1 MAEQSPE
8 RIRKFWKDGRI
19 LDFAAA
25 GTVSL
30 LTHTLHY
37 GLGAFEGIR
46 AYKRAGRQGSI
57 HTAVFRLDEHVNR
70 LFDSAK
76 LALMAPP
83 VTREDV
89 TAGVI
94 AVLRENGMDE
104 GYIRPLMILGE
115 GPMGLLPTENPVETY
130 IMAWKWGAY
139 LGAEGLERGIRCKV
153 SSFARH
159 RVNSALPRG
168 KLIGQYVNSTLA
180 KQEAKL
186 AGYDEALLLDANG
199 CVSEGSG
206 ENIFIVEGGRLVTPP
221 LSSAILP
228 GITRDTVMVLAREE
242 GIDVDERPF
251 TRDAVYLADEVFLT
265 GTAAEVT
272 PVREVDGRVV
282 GKGSAGELTK
292 ALQRRFFEI
301 VRGSD
306 ETHPEW
312 LTRI

>member
-1 MAEQSPE
+1 MAEQGPE
-8 RIRKFWKDGRI
+8 SRKFWKDGVV
-19 LDFAAA
+19 LGWAEA

-46 AYKRAGRQGSI
+46 AYRRAAAQGRPTETTI
-57 HTAVFRLDEHVNR
+57 FRLDEHVNR

-76 LALMAPP
+76 LVLMAPR
-83 VTREDV
+83 VTPEEVKR
-89 TAGVI
+89 GVRL
-94 AVLRENGMDE
+94 VLSENRMEE

-115 GPMGLLPTENPVETY
+115 GPMGLLPSDNPVETY
-130 IMAWKWGAY
+130 VMAWQWGAY

-153 SSFARH
+153 SSFARP

-186 AGYDEALLLDANG
+186 AGYDEALLLDSNG
-199 CVSEGSG
+199 YVSEGSG
-206 ENIFIVEGGRLVTPP
+206 ENLFVVEGGRLVTPP

-228 GITRDTVMVLAREE
+228 GITRDTVMTLAREE
-242 GIDVDERPF
+242 GIDVVEQSF

-272 PVREVDGRVV
+272 PVREVDGRVI
-282 GKGSAGELTK
+282 GEGSAGEVTRV
-292 ALQRRFFEI
+292 LQRRYFEI
-301 VRGSD
+301 VRGGDDS
-306 ETHPEW
+306 HPEW
-312 LTRI
+312 HTRV